1 MSKKCAV
8 FVADGIYYTVTG
20 IMSIEDIKYIVDTM
34 NY

>member
-20 IMSIEDIKYIVDTM
+20 RMSLEVILEIIIL
-34 NY
+34 